1 MSRKMDTKQIA
12 PGTQGKHTGAYSR
25 ILHKGKEFFLNT
37 NEYRVFSLL
46 LTGAKLAT
54 FDIAEHLNVPDPRST
69 VRYLRK
75 MGIHISDV
83 WVRENRMRFKRY
95 FIHGEGGLQ

>member
-1 MSRKMDTKQIA
+1 MDTKQTA
-12 PGTQGKHTGAYSR
+12 PGAQGKRTGTYTQV
-25 ILHKGKEFFLNT
+25 LHKGKEFFLNP

-54 FDIAEHLNVPDPRST
+54 FDIAERLNIPDPRST

-75 MGIHISDV
+75 MGIHVSDI
-83 WVRENRMRFKRY
+83 WVQENRMRFKRY
-95 FIHGEGGLQ
+95 FLKGGRNE